1 LILLRSALA
10 GASTHGIVVG
20 PTIFLLIFF
29 VFLSFIYHQ
38 EGGSMPYSSDSTS
51 NYTNMLISTISGVIA
66 GIVANA
72 MPELS

>member
-1 LILLRSALA
+1 
-10 GASTHGIVVG
+10 
-20 PTIFLLIFF
+20 
-29 VFLSFIYHQ
+29 
-38 EGGSMPYSSDSTS
+38 MPYSSDSTS